1 MVKFSL
7 NSADAAAKN
16 SENENAGCA
25 RILLVVTL
33 RPQMSGLG
41 NSKGRILIADDDEAF
56 RLATRAFLR
65 QQGYECEMA
74 ADAIAATE
82 LLRGSEFDLLISD
95 INMPGNV
102 SLELIQQLPE
112 LAAALP
118 VIVLTGHPT
127 VQSAARSVRLQVVA
141 YLVKPPEPD
150 ELLDLAE
157 KAVANYRSYRAVSAN
172 RQRLENW
179 VHDIARLEEVLRKST
194 SSADAPK
201 EAFLN
206 LTLQNMLGVLV
217 DLKQFTEAFA
227 RKQGGENMLEQIA
240 LHRAL
245 QETIEVLE
253 KTKRSFKSKELGELR
268 RKLEGLL
275 QTPPTGGMKPDSP
288 HQP

>member
-1 MVKFSL
+1 MKMPVASESFCSL
-7 NSADAAAKN
+7 RSP
-16 SENENAGCA
+16 
-25 RILLVVTL
+25 R
-33 RPQMSGLG
+33 MSGIG
-41 NSKGRILIADDDEAF
+41 YGCSKGRILIADDDEAF

-65 QQGYECEMA
+65 QQGYDCEMA
-74 ADAIAATE
+74 ADAASATE
-82 LLRGSEFDLLISD
+82 LLRGLEFDLLISD

-112 LAAALP
+112 AAAALP
-118 VIVLTGHPT
+118 VILLTGHPT
-127 VQSAARSVRLQVVA
+127 VQSAARSVRLQVIA
-141 YLVKPPEPD
+141 YLVKPPDPD

-157 KAVANYRSYRAVSAN
+157 MAVANYRSYRAVSAN

-179 VHDIARLEEVLRKST
+179 VRDTAQLEEVLRKS
-194 SSADAPK
+194 AGGPDAPK

-227 RKQGGENMLEQIA
+227 RKQSGEKVLEQVA

-275 QTPPTGGMKPDSP
+275 QTPPTGGMKPDSS

>member
-1 MVKFSL
+1 
-7 NSADAAAKN
+7 
-16 SENENAGCA
+16 
-25 RILLVVTL
+25 
-33 RPQMSGLG
+33 MSGPEY
-41 NSKGRILIADDDEAF
+41 SKGRILVADDEEAF

-74 ADAIAATE
+74 ADATAATD
-82 LLRGSEFDLLISD
+82 LLRSSDFDLLISD

-102 SLELIQQLPE
+102 SLELIQQLPDV
-112 LAAALP
+112 AAALP
-118 VIVLTGHPT
+118 VILLTGHPT

-141 YLVKPPEPD
+141 YLVKPPDPD

-157 KAVANYRSYRAVSAN
+157 TAVANYRSYRAVCAN
-172 RQRLENW
+172 RQRLEKW
-179 VHDIARLEEVLRKST
+179 VQDIARLEEVLRKST
-194 SSADAPK
+194 GTADAPR

-217 DLKQFTEAFA
+217 DLKLFTEAFA
-227 RKQGGENMLEQIA
+227 RKQGGEKVLEQVA

-253 KTKRSFKSKELGELR
+253 KTKRSFKSKELGDLR

-275 QTPPTGGMKPDSP
+275 QTPPTGGMKKDSTP
-288 HQP
+288 RSVPQA